1 MSQPAFQI
9 LLVSDSPKLL
19 AALSSVLQ
27 ADNIAFALERRAV
40 VEALQFLRASPVD
53 LVLVD
58 LVSSNEEGFE
68 FLRQLQESPPATFT
82 LVTALTDED
91 NTVDKLRA
99 YDLGVCDCMGKPF
112 EALVFRARLRA
123 HLETK
128 RRHDDLGRH
137 NDTST
142 ADRLAAEAAKRATVK
157 LSLCRHKSSCRRFVS
172 RWARERA
179 RNT

>member
-9 LLVSDSPKLL
+9 LLVSNDPKLL
-19 AALSSVLQ
+19 ATLSSVLH
-27 ADNIAFALERRAV
+27 ADNIAFALERRA

-91 NTVDKLRA
+91 NTAVRWRA
-99 YDLGVCDCMGKPF
+99 SDLGVCDCMGKPF
-112 EALVFRARLRA
+112 EALVFRARFVHRVILIG
-123 HLETK
+123 K
-128 RRHDDLGRH
+128 RGD
-137 NDTST
+137 
-142 ADRLAAEAAKRATVK
+142 E
-157 LSLCRHKSSCRRFVS
+157 
-172 RWARERA
+172 
-179 RNT
+179 